1 MVASYQIPRIDVN
14 VAGTYKHQTGTPYG
28 RIVTFTEDANGN
40 AFNQGSV
47 TVFAEPRETFRFPS
61 LNNVDFRAS
70 KFFDI
75 GRNRVEFIFD
85 VFNLFNTNVVTN
97 FNVNTGEDVFQQP
110 LNVYGPRVVRFGGR
124 WTF

>member
-1 MVASYQIPRIDVN
+1 MVASYQIPGIDVN
-14 VAGTYKHQTGTPYG
+14 LAGTYKHQTGTPYG
-28 RIVTFTEDANGN
+28 RILTLTEDANGN
-40 AFNQGSV
+40 AFNQGNV
-47 TVFAEPRETFRFPS
+47 TIFAEPRETFRFPS

-85 VFNLFNTNVVTN
+85 VFNLFNSNVVTN
-97 FNVNTGEDVFQQP
+97 FNVNTGEDVFQAP